1 MFFKKSVVMS
11 LNHSTDGSWLV
22 VMDVDYYSL
31 VTTSVDNVSMPVV
44 ATGMMMSLSVATIH
58 Q

>member
-1 MFFKKSVVMS
+1 MS
-11 LNHSTDGSWLV
+11 LNHSTDGSCLV

-31 VTTSVDNVSMPVV
+31 VTTSIDNVSMLVV

-58 Q
+58 